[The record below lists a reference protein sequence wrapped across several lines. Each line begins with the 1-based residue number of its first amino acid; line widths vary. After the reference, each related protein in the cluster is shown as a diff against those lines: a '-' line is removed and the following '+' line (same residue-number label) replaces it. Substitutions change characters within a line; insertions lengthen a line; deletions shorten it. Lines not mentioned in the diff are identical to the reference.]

1 MSDFGAIGFAAAIG
15 GAAFFG
21 VREAL
26 AARKRQLHWR
36 RELDEALRDPKVRG
50 AITSNL
56 DLEIANRE
64 VARESGNGWR
74 RMGAGTD
81 LAMLHLFVA
90 RLLVEDGAFADAA
103 RHLDD
108 VAPNYF
114 HGEFARLRSDV
125 AAAIAAAGERRDGR
139 APLR

>member
-1 MSDFGAIGFAAAIG
+1 MSEFAAIG
-15 GAAFFG
+15 AIAALGGATFFG
-21 VREAL
+21 LREAL

-36 RELDEALRDPKVRG
+36 REFDEALRDRTVRG
-50 AITSNL
+50 AITTNL

-74 RMGAGTD
+74 RMGAATD

-108 VAPNYF
+108 VTPNHV
-114 HGEFARLRSDV
+114 HGEFARLHSEI
-125 AAAIAAAGERRDGR
+125 AAAIAAARERRDGR